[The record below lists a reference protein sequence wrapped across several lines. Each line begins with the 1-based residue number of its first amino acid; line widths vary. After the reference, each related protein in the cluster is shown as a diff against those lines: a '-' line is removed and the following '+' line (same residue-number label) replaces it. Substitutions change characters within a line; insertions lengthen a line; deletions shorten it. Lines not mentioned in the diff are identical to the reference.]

1 MNGPPPRR
9 LLATDQSIGES
20 IRIYRAGDAL
30 EVDVISLYNIRRRRV
45 FFDEVQL
52 VTLHSRR
59 GLPPAAV
66 AWGALALLMGLT
78 SNGIGRNGDPRTLS
92 IFLAVAAAFALG
104 SLGSMLMPVWTVT
117 VFGKRTRARLRF
129 RLRGGKAR
137 RIYGE
142 ICRAVAEAQED
153 AAHRTVEVVEE
164 APS

>member
-1 MNGPPPRR
+1 MNGPSPRR
-9 LLATDQSIGES
+9 LLATDSTIGER
-20 IRIYRAGDAL
+20 IRIYRTGDAL
-30 EVDVISLYNIRRRRV
+30 EVDVVSFYSIRRRRV

-59 GLPPAAV
+59 GMAAAAV
-66 AWGALALLMGLT
+66 AWGGLALLVGLAA
-78 SNGIGRNGDPRTLS
+78 SGIGKNGDLKTLS
-92 IFLAVAAAFALG
+92 IFLSVAAAFALG
-104 SLGSMLMPVWTVT
+104 SLTSMLVPVWTVT

-129 RLRGGKAR
+129 RLRSGKAR